1 MGRREGRDERGGERD
16 GQGGCVG
23 SSVVQES
30 GRKKCNVM
38 RVLPLS
44 ESERERRGRNHT
56 NLSLD
61 GGAER
66 GEREGGGSAATAV

>member
-1 MGRREGRDERGGERD
+1 MRERRKQGSEKRHQKWGKGGRARREGKRGMKEGEQD

-44 ESERERRGRNHT
+44 EPEREKGT
-56 NLSLD
+56 
-61 GGAER
+61 
-66 GEREGGGSAATAV
+66 